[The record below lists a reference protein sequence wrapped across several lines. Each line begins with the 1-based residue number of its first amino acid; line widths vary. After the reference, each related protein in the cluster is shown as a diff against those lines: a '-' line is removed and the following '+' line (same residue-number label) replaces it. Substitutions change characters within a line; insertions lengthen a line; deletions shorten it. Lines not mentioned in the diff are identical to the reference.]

1 MSVKEFTFNTVIAV
15 VSTVASAW
23 LGGWD
28 MALQTLFMFMI
39 FDYATGFLGA
49 IKNKNLNSE
58 VMFWGGIRKAAIL
71 IVIAIAVQFDNL
83 VGDGT
88 PIFRT
93 LATYFYVARE
103 GLSIVENFGILG
115 VPLPPF
121 VKDVLQQIKDKGD
134 QNIKG

>member
-103 GLSIVENFGILG
+103 GLSLIHI
-115 VPLPPF
+115 
-121 VKDVLQQIKDKGD
+121 
-134 QNIKG
+134 